1 MKKFFIFAI
10 ALVFGALTFTSCD
23 KNKVDSPLVGTWEYI
38 TDPAPDSGWWGVY
51 IFTFKADGTFNH
63 IDEAH
68 APGSEEMHDGF
79 IWTGPYE
86 INGDII
92 TIHKAKMGEIIDDKI
107 SYYDDYEPE
116 DGVYD
121 DVDYDADAREGF
133 DFEKKIPALD
143 RSVYRDDEYYTTM
156 IQSDNLIF
164 SRAQE

>member
-1 MKKFFIFAI
+1 MRKFFIFAI

-116 DGVYD
+116 DEQMKFSLSGNELTITRYYDTDYPWTAVY
-121 DVDYDADAREGF
+121 Y
-133 DFEKKIPALD
+133 KK
-143 RSVYRDDEYYTTM
+143 
-156 IQSDNLIF
+156 
-164 SRAQE
+164 